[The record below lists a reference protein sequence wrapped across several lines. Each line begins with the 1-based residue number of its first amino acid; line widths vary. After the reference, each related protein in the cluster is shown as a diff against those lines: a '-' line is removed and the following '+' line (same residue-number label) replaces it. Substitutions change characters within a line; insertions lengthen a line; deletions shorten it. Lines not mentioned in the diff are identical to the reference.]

1 MERKM
6 KQFNISKDIIPIS
19 EFKSSLSKWLKN
31 IQNTGHPLVITQN
44 GRPAGVLLSPS
55 EYDEL
60 VYQTHFLDSVKRG
73 ISDAESGNVYSTK
86 ELKKELG
93 KRRQRR
99 IKWGS
104 YGRVRAMDRLSDIE
118 DFISQDSPQ
127 RAARFVNYLI
137 QRGEGV
143 SKNPR
148 IGRIVPEISNPN
160 IR

>member
-1 MERKM
+1 M

-19 EFKSSLSKWLKN
+19 EFKANLSKWLKN

-60 VYQTHFLDSVKRG
+60 VYKRDFLDSVKRG

-99 IKWGS
+99 TK
-104 YGRVRAMDRLSDIE
+104 
-118 DFISQDSPQ
+118 
-127 RAARFVNYLI
+127 
-137 QRGEGV
+137 
-143 SKNPR
+143 
-148 IGRIVPEISNPN
+148 
-160 IR
+160 

>member
-1 MERKM
+1 M
-6 KQFNISKDIIPIS
+6 KQFNISKDIVPIS

-60 VYQTHFLDSVKRG
+60 VYKRDFLDSVKRG

-99 IKWGS
+99 TK
-104 YGRVRAMDRLSDIE
+104 
-118 DFISQDSPQ
+118 
-127 RAARFVNYLI
+127 
-137 QRGEGV
+137 
-143 SKNPR
+143 
-148 IGRIVPEISNPN
+148 
-160 IR
+160 